1 MKSEGASRLFST
13 MRHLLLTAAL
23 AFPGLSFAAKDI
35 DKQQSKKPL
44 CFGTTTTSESIVI
57 PIAHNRDT
65 SNDAT
70 IIQAIATKARSTP
83 KIWLETAPKKDVEP
97 LSSPIWD
104 FPVEWKERIH
114 DKFIS
119 AGVLSFYSLS
129 SEHLA
134 ILTPDDLLTMSSDY
148 CARMISSGNW
158 GERNI
163 ANAAKIAGLEVAY
176 LESAE
181 QQQLVYSESSG
192 QDKAEMAWAFLTN
205 CGAFN
210 ASAKTLLAHLNS
222 RSSLTSALDAYERDM
237 RHIGA
242 KLLVNDAARRR
253 DTHLKAELMAA
264 LHAPEVNVIF
274 VGASHLPTHL
284 VRSSGPGGICQK

>member
-1 MKSEGASRLFST
+1 MRNGGALRFST
-13 MRHLLLTAAL
+13 VQHFLVTVAL
-23 AFPGLSFAAKDI
+23 VFPGLLSSAKDI
-35 DKQQSKKPL
+35 GKQEWKKPL
-44 CFGTTTTSESIVI
+44 CFGTTNTSESIVI

-65 SNDAT
+65 SSDAS
-70 IIQAIATKARSTP
+70 IIHAIAINARSAP
-83 KIWLETAPKKDVEP
+83 KIWLETAPKKDEEP

-119 AGVLSFYSLS
+119 AGVLSFYSFS

-134 ILTPDDLLTMSSDY
+134 ILTPDDLLTISSDY

-181 QQQLVYSESSG
+181 QQHLVYSESSG

-210 ASAKTLLAHLNS
+210 ASAKTLLASLNDS
-222 RSSLTSALDAYERDM
+222 SSLTSALEAYERAM
-237 RHIGA
+237 RQIGA

-253 DTHLKAELMAA
+253 DAHLKAELMAA
-264 LHAPEVNVIF
+264 LHSPGVNVVF
-274 VGASHLPTHL
+274 VGASHLPTNL
-284 VRSSGPGGICQK
+284 VRSSGPGETCKR